1 MGSLYISLRINE
13 IPVMALVDS
22 GSTLSVI
29 HPTVLSRISGEQDM
43 VRKSPSGQL
52 RLADGGLVDTLGTV
66 QLSLRLGSDSYFIQ
80 HEMVVA
86 AVEAPAV
93 IGLDFLHGHGCVLDI
108 QKGTLAVR
116 GKVHTCQAL
125 RDMPAI
131 FRISMTETASAG
143 ASQTFNARVKSL
155 TEAEDGLICVTIVTL
170 RGSRVRVPPDTMI
183 LSTRFY
189 NRGFKSLLMV

>member
-1 MGSLYISLRINE
+1 MAPVPAATLQSGPSNQDVKLETDRMGSLYISLRINE

-22 GSTLSVI
+22 GSTLRVI

-43 VRKSPSGQL
+43 VRNSPSGQL

-116 GKVHTCQAL
+116 GRCIL
-125 RDMPAI
+125 
-131 FRISMTETASAG
+131 
-143 ASQTFNARVKSL
+143 AR
-155 TEAEDGLICVTIVTL
+155 
-170 RGSRVRVPPDTMI
+170 
-183 LSTRFY
+183 
-189 NRGFKSLLMV
+189 

>member
-1 MGSLYISLRINE
+1 MVPVAAATLQSGPSNQDVKLETDRMGSLYISLWIYE

-29 HPTVLSRISGEQDM
+29 HPTVLSRIFGEQDM
-43 VRKSPSGQL
+43 ARKSPSGQL
-52 RLADGGLVDTLGTV
+52 RLAELVDTLGTV

-93 IGLDFLHGHGCVLDI
+93 IGLDFLRGHGCILDT

-116 GKVHTCQAL
+116 GKVHTCQAM

-131 FRISMTETASAG
+131 FRISMTETASTG
-143 ASQTFNARVKSL
+143 ASWTFSASVSGL
-155 TEAEDGLICVTIVTL
+155 TVADDGGIICMNVQNEQ
-170 RGSRVRVPPDTMI
+170 D
-183 LSTRFY
+183 
-189 NRGFKSLLMV
+189 